1 MKRRIALIGCGYLGE
16 IIAKAMEKGLLPG
29 YEMAAAMSRR
39 RESAE
44 ALCRRAGG
52 AAAEGL
58 AELLG
63 AKPDFVIETA
73 SVETVREYCV
83 PILEAGIS
91 FIPLSIG
98 AFADRALYERAR
110 SAAERSGAK
119 LYIPHGAVGGFDVL
133 RTAALMAEAEGRT
146 LRAGI
151 STRKGPASLRNT
163 PVYRPELE
171 TEEQLAFSGSCKE
184 AIALLPAKVNVAVA
198 QSLATVGPERASARI
213 TAVPGFVGD
222 EHTITA
228 ELPGIRVVS
237 QVYSENAAI
246 AGWSI
251 VSLLRDL
258 HSPVS
263 FF

>member
-16 IIAKAMEKGLLPG
+16 IIAEAMEKGLLPG

-151 STRKGPASLRNT
+151 STR
-163 PVYRPELE
+163 
-171 TEEQLAFSGSCKE
+171 SCKE

-258 HSPVS
+258 HSPIS